1 MICRLRTFRTLW
13 GSWHSLVVRDPLLHC
28 SGPCSRTSLFSS
40 NLGFVTC
47 SYICLF
53 FSLCTGFGW
62 GVGFVSVW
70 TVTEGGSTPSCCQMS
85 ARALLCS
92 CSLPEGR
99 VCRLRT
105 PHFDWNTCS
114 QPFHCCCSGGSQFS
128 PNDMGKDTCP
138 PCARPELWTQVKD
151 RCQFAGVCPKANPGC
166 TVTVCL

>member
-53 FSLCTGFGW
+53 FSLCKGFGW
-62 GVGFVSVW
+62 GIGFVCLCGLSQKVVARRPVVRCQSV
-70 TVTEGGSTPSCCQMS
+70 
-85 ARALLCS
+85 LCS
-92 CSLPEGR
+92 AVAVFRKEGY
-99 VCRLRT
+99 VDLG
-105 PHFDWNTCS
+105 HFDWNTCS
-114 QPFHCCCSGGSQFS
+114 QPFHCCCSDGSQFS